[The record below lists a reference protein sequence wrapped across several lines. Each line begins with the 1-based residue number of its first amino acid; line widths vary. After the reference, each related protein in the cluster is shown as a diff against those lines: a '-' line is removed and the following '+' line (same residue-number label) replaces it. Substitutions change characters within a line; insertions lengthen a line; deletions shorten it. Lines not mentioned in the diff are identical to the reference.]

1 MKTNKSK
8 TTDSNTT
15 KNPTRRPWARRDWDT
30 LLQLM
35 QFLAAI
41 YALFTRP

>member
-1 MKTNKSK
+1 MKTNKPK

-15 KNPTRRPWARRDWDT
+15 KKPTRRLWARQDWDT

-41 YALFTRP
+41 YALFTLP

>member
-1 MKTNKSK
+1 VKTNKSK

-15 KNPTRRPWARRDWDT
+15 KKSTRRLWVRRDWDT

>member
-1 MKTNKSK
+1 MKK
-8 TTDSNTT
+8 TEANTT
-15 KNPTRRPWARRDWDT
+15 EKHARRRWTRRDWDT

-35 QFLAAI
+35 QFLATI